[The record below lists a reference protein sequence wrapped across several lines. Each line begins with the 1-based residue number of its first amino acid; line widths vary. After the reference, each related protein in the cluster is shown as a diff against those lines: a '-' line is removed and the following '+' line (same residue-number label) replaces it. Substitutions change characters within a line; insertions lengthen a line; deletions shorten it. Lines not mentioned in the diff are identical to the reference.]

1 MELQKILIMLFMVQ
15 KSSDQYL
22 LGRLVVNIKP
32 VKAMFFL
39 FVLHFFFPILSVVHF
54 FHHRIV

>member
-32 VKAMFFL
+32 VKVMFFCI
-39 FVLHFFFPILSVVHF
+39 FLHVFFPILSVVHF
-54 FHHRIV
+54 LNHRIV